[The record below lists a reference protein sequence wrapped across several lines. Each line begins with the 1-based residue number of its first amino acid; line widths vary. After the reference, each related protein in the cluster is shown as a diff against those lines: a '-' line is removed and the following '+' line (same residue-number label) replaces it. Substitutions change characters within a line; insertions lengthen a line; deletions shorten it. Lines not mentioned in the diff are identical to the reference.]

1 MAERVATEADT
12 LEAQVA
18 RAWELAVARK
28 PQPEELTTIAAYAQ
42 QHGLAAAC
50 RVILNT
56 NEFLFVD

>member
-1 MAERVATEADT
+1 V
-12 LEAQVA
+12 
-18 RAWELAVARK
+18 
-28 PQPEELTTIAAYAQ
+28 EELQTITAYAQ